1 MGEMGRNDSLFSS
14 DLSPPSGE
22 SHLGTSQLLK
32 PSVRSPIAVSPG
44 EAAEVRCNWTV
55 I

>member
-14 DLSPPSGE
+14 DLSP
-22 SHLGTSQLLK
+22 TSQLLK